1 MFSSESEPSLVLFS
15 IFLKDLKIII
25 ERKKKMINMKM
36 AERLTAFYC
45 LNVCEGFWVLT
56 GSSM

>member
-25 ERKKKMINMKM
+25 ERKKKDDKREDGRK
-36 AERLTAFYC
+36 AGSFLLSEC
-45 LNVCEGFWVLT
+45 LLRGF
-56 GSSM
+56 GC